1 MAQETEKTTS
11 PRLAPAAAPAAPAAV
26 EAAGS
31 AAAAPAVSAAG
42 SAVAP
47 APAAAGAPAV
57 AAGSAEEKQ
66 PTTDGVDPLVQ
77 PKSDEFVEKH
87 MGPTKEMLYIS
98 YIEAPPQILIDGKL
112 DTIDK
117 YKSVLYNE
125 IKTVGIELKQM
136 TAYDMKSKKA
146 VLAGVGSKLTFGKIG
161 SDAKYGQIGINKATK
176 MKTNQILDSLLM
188 FDQEKKTFPKT
199 ELDKKELHLHLL
211 KKIKSLYSNSDS
223 ITGKNTLLTGRNT
236 PEELELYRK
245 IFPASKY
252 DETLEEKAKNVLNI
266 ILAKDRDFIEF
277 PRGMYN
283 TGQMMTNRDSKIEKT
298 KKTGVGASAK
308 NLVGNAIGDTIKIAS
323 SASGKNSEIEQK
335 MKGIPRIVCIIYN
348 LYQPV
353 TDSTKKVIS
362 SPGPE
367 NLPTLY
373 NLKTDCI
380 DARGAKSEELL
391 KRVYD
396 YAYRHHISD
405 KFTQL
410 NNAKFIFDKIKK
422 EAQDG
427 DKDAL
432 KIMTSFGGYNQD
444 FAEKYSKLC
453 NKTKGLSTL
462 DPSRLDKSSRKK
474 AANKEK
480 CDMAKAHAVKA
491 KKDNA
496 GIKVFLEKLQIE
508 IEKKLNHSL
517 ADTDE

>member
-1 MAQETEKTTS
+1 
-11 PRLAPAAAPAAPAAV
+11 
-26 EAAGS
+26 
-31 AAAAPAVSAAG
+31 
-42 SAVAP
+42 
-47 APAAAGAPAV
+47 
-57 AAGSAEEKQ
+57 
-66 PTTDGVDPLVQ
+66 
-77 PKSDEFVEKH
+77 

-117 YKSVLYNE
+117 YKGVLYNE
-125 IKTVGIELKQM
+125 IKTVGIEIKQM
-136 TAYDMKSKKA
+136 RSKDMKKS
-146 VLAGVGSKLTFGKIG
+146 
-161 SDAKYGQIGINKATK
+161 GINKATK

-188 FDQEKKTFPKT
+188 FEQEKKTFPKT

-211 KKIKSLYSNSDS
+211 KKIKSLYSNSGS

-252 DETLEEKAKNVLNI
+252 DETLEEKAKNELNI

-480 CDMAKAHAVKA
+480 CEVAKDHAVKA